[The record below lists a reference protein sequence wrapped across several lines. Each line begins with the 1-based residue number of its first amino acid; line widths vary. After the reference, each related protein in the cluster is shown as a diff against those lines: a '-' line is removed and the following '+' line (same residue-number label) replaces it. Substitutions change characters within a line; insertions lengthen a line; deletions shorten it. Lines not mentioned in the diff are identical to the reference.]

1 VGTRD
6 FSGRARGAL
15 VVIVDNGTV
24 LNFST
29 FRKRRKRNKD
39 SVVLRKK
46 KNVDKKVLT
55 R

>member
-6 FSGRARGAL
+6 FSGRTRGAL
-15 VVIVDNGTV
+15 AVIVDNGTV

-39 SVVLRKK
+39 RMVLKK
-46 KNVDKKVLT
+46 RERTSTK
-55 R
+55 RR